1 MGWMMSADYKGGQ
14 TCEDDNCWCYL
25 YLPKGLVVT
34 ISREDVVD
42 EDRRQLEE
50 VEGGRKAA
58 GT

>member
-1 MGWMMSADYKGGQ
+1 M
-14 TCEDDNCWCYL
+14 
-25 YLPKGLVVT
+25 T

-58 GT
+58 GKHILNQNV